1 MSNREQ
7 QIEERIGEIVAGLR
21 VSDEPVN
28 VLSVL
33 ARCKAEGIRLDAR
46 ALGRLEEQFGGESGC
61 LLLPVVLAKF
71 VGKFL
76 TGRSKRTLL
85 NPWFGL
91 GVFSLLLQELV
102 GPEEHVAFSGDP
114 RSVEAHAA
122 LFNMDNIE
130 LVVDESLERLR
141 FLESRFDLVAGSP
154 PFGEAGNPLI
164 VPVGGRDL
172 EIEDDL
178 GFEVIFLSCLALADE
193 GTGIFI
199 VPNTF
204 FRTASRGCK
213 TLDMLKSVGFRIE
226 AAIELPR
233 DTFLPQE
240 SISTHLILVRRG
252 EAEPLFTARY
262 SNDPGHQKNILANFR
277 KKRNGKSVT
286 QGRWVPHEEFVGF
299 SHLERAE
306 IIEKRARRMGF
317 VAVAVADLVTE
328 INSPATGSQFTP
340 GEERENCIYVSDT
353 PGVRVTQRQDALP
366 SGTRDYVQFVINPEI
381 ADARFLAGLLNTEFG
396 RMMHDAIRQNEE
408 DSSLHRQGPGS
419 AVVYL
424 PPVEDRQIQ
433 SNVVSLSQEISR
445 LKNELTELESDLW
458 KRPNEFKTIEGQLK
472 QLNQA
477 DPVRHWID
485 TLPFPLASILWV
497 CHVSTGSAKERYE
510 RKLQFFEALA
520 EFLSV
525 VHLSAWHGSPNWPET
540 LQNLRDDAK
549 KNRIS
554 LEFATFGTWRTIL
567 QVLSA
572 RARFLLENDPQL
584 CYELYKTS
592 NHRLLDLLAR
602 RDVIRMLEEVNITRN
617 NYSGHV
623 GALSEARCEQIDR
636 ELEERL
642 LALRALWGTEWESFQ
657 LVLPGECRYQSGVF
671 SYTAVRTVGNN
682 TPFEVCGVDLPEPMV
697 DGQLH
702 LWNPNEQRTLR
713 LLPLVKIMPSPQT
726 GTEACYFYNRRQS
739 EGKLRFLSYHFA
751 ADSELVEEFDDAAE
765 VLGTIDL
772 QGNASE
778 NEGDD

>member
-7 QIEERIGEIVAGLR
+7 QIERRIGEIVAGLR
-21 VSDEPVN
+21 VSDQPVN

-33 ARCKAEGIRLDAR
+33 ARCKAEGIQLDAR

-76 TGRSKRTLL
+76 AGRPKRTLL

-130 LVVDESLERLR
+130 LVVDESLEALR
-141 FLESRFDLVAGSP
+141 FVERRFDLVAGSP
-154 PFGEAGNPLI
+154 PFGEAGNPLV
-164 VPVGGRDL
+164 VPVDGEDL

-193 GTGIFI
+193 GTGVFI

-204 FRTASRGCK
+204 FQTASRGCK

-262 SNDPGHQKNILANFR
+262 SNDPAHQKNILTNFR
-277 KKRNGKSVT
+277 KKRNGKWVT
-286 QGRWVPHEEFVGF
+286 QGRWVPHEEFAGF

-306 IIEKRARRMGF
+306 ILEKRAKRMGF
-317 VAVAVADLVTE
+317 VPVPVSDLVTE
-328 INSPATGSQFTP
+328 VHTPTVEPRFSPC
-340 GEERENCIYVSDT
+340 EERENSIYLSNT
-353 PGVRVTQRQDALP
+353 PGIPVTLTQDAFP
-366 SGTRDYVQFVINPEI
+366 SGMTDYVQLVINPET

-396 RMMHDAIRQNEE
+396 RMMQDAIRQNES
-408 DSSLHRQGPGS
+408 DSQLHGPGPAP
-419 AVVYL
+419 AVAYL
-424 PPVEDRQIQ
+424 PPPEDRQLQ
-433 SNVVSLSQEISR
+433 SSVVSLSQEISR

-458 KRPNEFKTIEGQLK
+458 KRPNEFKTIGGLLK

-477 DPVRHWID
+477 DPVKHWID

-497 CHVSTGSAKERYE
+497 CRVSTGSAKERYE

-525 VHLSAWHGSPNWPET
+525 VHLSAWYDSPNWPET
-540 LQNLRDDAK
+540 LQNLRDDARK
-549 KNRIS
+549 YNTS

-572 RARFLLENDPQL
+572 RARYLLEHDPQL

-602 RDVIRMLEEVNITRN
+602 RDVIRMLEEVNTTRN

-623 GALSEARCEQIDR
+623 GALSESRCEQIDR

-657 LVLPGECRYQSGVF
+657 LVLPGECRYQGGVF
-671 SYTAVRTVGNN
+671 SYSALRTVGNN
-682 TPFEVCGVDLPEPMV
+682 IPFEVCAVDLPEPMV

-702 LWNPNEQRTLR
+702 LWSPDEQRTLR
-713 LLPLVKIMPSPQT
+713 LLPLVKVMPSPQT
-726 GTEACYFYNRRQS
+726 GTEACYFYNRRQA
-739 EGKLRFLSYHFA
+739 GNKLRFLSYHFA
-751 ADSELVEEFDDAAE
+751 ADSELMEEFKDAVE
-765 VLGTIDL
+765 VLDALDL
-772 QGNASE
+772 QAVPE
-778 NEGDD
+778 EEGTE

>member
-1 MSNREQ
+1 MDNREQ
-7 QIEERIGEIVAGLR
+7 QIEKRIGEIVAGLR
-21 VSDEPVN
+21 VSDEPVS

-33 ARCKAEGIRLDAR
+33 AQCKAEGIRLDAR
-46 ALGRLEEQFGGESGC
+46 ALGRLEERFGGESGC
-61 LLLPVVLAKF
+61 LLLPVGLAKF
-71 VGKFL
+71 AGKFL
-76 TGRSKRTLL
+76 QGRPKRTLL
-85 NPWFGL
+85 NSWFGL

-102 GPEEHVAFSGDP
+102 SPEEHVAFSGDP
-114 RSVEAHAA
+114 RSIEAHAA
-122 LFNMDNIE
+122 LFNMDHIE
-130 LVVDESLERLR
+130 LVVDESLEALR
-141 FLESRFDLVAGSP
+141 FVERRFDLVAGSP
-154 PFGEAGNPLI
+154 PFGEAGNPLV
-164 VPVGGRDL
+164 VPVDGQDL

-240 SISTHLILVRRG
+240 SISTHLVLIRRG

-262 SNDPGHQKNILANFR
+262 SNDVAHQKNILANFR

-286 QGRWVPHEEFVGF
+286 QGRWVPHEEFAGF
-299 SHLERAE
+299 SPLERAE
-306 IIEKRARRMGF
+306 IIEKRAKRMGF
-317 VAVAVADLVTE
+317 IPVSVADLVMEINTPATE
-328 INSPATGSQFTP
+328 IGFAPC
-340 GEERENCIYVSDT
+340 EERENCIYVSGT
-353 PGVRVTQRQDALP
+353 PGVPVTLTQEALP
-366 SGTRDYVQFVINPEI
+366 HGVTDYVQLVIDPDT

-396 RMMHDAIRQNEE
+396 RMMRDAIRQEQE
-408 DSSLHRQGPGS
+408 DSQSHRQGPS
-419 AVVYL
+419 PAVVYL
-424 PPVEDRQIQ
+424 PPPEDRQVQ
-433 SNVVSLSQEISR
+433 SSVVSLSQEISR

-458 KRPNEFKTIEGQLK
+458 KRPNEFKTIEGLLK

-497 CHVSTGSAKERYE
+497 CRVATGSAKERYE

-520 EFLSV
+520 EFLAV
-525 VHLSAWHGSPNWPET
+525 VHLSAWHASPNWPEVIE
-540 LQNLRDDAK
+540 NLRDDARK
-549 KNRIS
+549 YHVS
-554 LEFATFGTWRTIL
+554 LECATFGTWRTVL
-567 QVLSA
+567 QILSA
-572 RARFLLENDPQL
+572 KARYLLEHDPQL

-623 GALSEARCEQIDR
+623 GALSEERCEQIDR
-636 ELEERL
+636 ELEEQL

-657 LVLPGECRYQSGVF
+657 LVLPGECRYQGGVF
-671 SYTAVRTVGNN
+671 SYSALRAVGNS
-682 TPFEVCGVDLPEPMV
+682 TPFEVCEVDLPEPMV
-697 DGQLH
+697 DGRLH
-702 LWNPNEQRTLR
+702 LWNPDGQRTLQ
-713 LLPLVKIMPSPQT
+713 LLPLVKIMPSRQT
-726 GTEACYFYNRRQS
+726 GTEACYFYNRRQP

-751 ADSELVEEFDDAAE
+751 ADSELVEEFEDAAE
-765 VLGTIDL
+765 VLDMIDL
-772 QGNASE
+772 QGALE
-778 NEGDD
+778 EEGGP